1 MSMKLTRWEGKNFKT
16 IKDDQFELSESS
28 VLIGKNNA
36 GKSNVI
42 DSFESLHTAFTE
54 NLSSNWFRKTTTGKS
69 SEGSVELSLFFELSE
84 EDHADLVEEINHR
97 NDVESEILQQI
108 RDNKWLNKI
117 RWDVEFTNRNPNQSY
132 YSNYEGEFKPLE
144 DIDDPLKSHSSS
156 GYRPLS
162 QSISFRIQEH
172 VKNWD
177 FVHPFRK
184 PRNDI
189 RPREEFTIELDNTG
203 DNLINVLESLD
214 RRSDDEE
221 IIQNISNAYVDMMEG
236 VTDLRIEYDREPG
249 EDPKNR
255 YTIFVE
261 EGDIKT
267 SFKADEI
274 SSGSKEILV
283 LLTQI
288 FLATRDTTL
297 LCIEEP
303 ELHLH
308 PGAVQKIYEIIQDVQ
323 ADDGPQVIVSTHSDV
338 FVDQSDANNIV
349 RVQRDKYTNLQ
360 SVSEGEIGTALTDLG
375 YSKSGLLQSEAVV
388 FTEGRSDKRILR
400 KFAKKVGLDF
410 DTLGVSIVE
419 LEGIENMKT
428 DSKSLVKL
436 LYSFDIPYLFI
447 RDTHE
452 KPRTE
457 ARGELYEA
465 MGRTDEDEERQWWE
479 TSMDYIYVWDAY
491 GVENYLM
498 QPRAIA
504 EEVTGVTENEVRQII
519 NESEE
524 VEDKED
530 VLNQIYATPFEDGEE
545 PENPYNKD
553 RDGMNIAAEMHLDE
567 IDDEVIEV
575 LLKIGE
581 LVDGWDPS
589 QIDVDLETRGLSE
602 EY

>member
-1 MSMKLTRWEGKNFKT
+1 MDLIKWQGENYKSILEGEF
-16 IKDDQFELSESS
+16 DVSQSS

-36 GKSNVI
+36 GKSNII
-42 DSFESLHTAFTE
+42 DSFESIYGVITG
-54 NLSSNWFRKTTTGKS
+54 NLSNTWLRKTATGKQS
-69 SEGSVELSLFFELSE
+69 DIPVKLSLYFKLSDEEHSELIE
-84 EDHADLVEEINHR
+84 ELDSR
-97 NDVESEILQQI
+97 NDIDSDILKSI
-108 RDNKWLNKI
+108 KDNNWLSTVKWDL
-117 RWDVEFTNRNPNQSY
+117 EFTSKYPDRDFY
-132 YSNYEGEFKPLE
+132 ANYEGDLKSLE
-144 DIDDPLKSHSSS
+144 EIDDPLKSHSNS
-156 GYRPLS
+156 GYRPLE
-162 QSISFRIQEH
+162 QSIQPRINDH
-172 VKNWD
+172 VESWG
-177 FVHPFRK
+177 FVNPFRK
-184 PRNDI
+184 PKNNVLPGED
-189 RPREEFTIELDNTG
+189 FTIELDKTG
-203 DNLINVLESLD
+203 DNLVNVLESLD
-214 RRSDDEE
+214 RRNEDEE
-221 IIQNISNAYVDMMEG
+221 IIQNISDSYVEIMEG

-249 EDPKNR
+249 KDPKNR

-261 EGDIKT
+261 EAGIET

-288 FLATRDTTL
+288 YLATRNTDL

-308 PGAVQKIYEIIQDVQ
+308 PGAVQKIYEIIQEVQ
-323 ADDGPQVIVSTHSDV
+323 ANGGPQVLVSTHSDV
-338 FVDQSDANNIV
+338 FVDRSDANSIV
-349 RVQRDKYTNLQ
+349 RVQRDEYTHLQ
-360 SVSEGEIGTALTDLG
+360 SVSEGEIGTALIDLG
-375 YSKSGLLQSEAVV
+375 YEKSGLLQSEAVV

-410 DTLGVSIVE
+410 DTLGVSVVE

-447 RDTHE
+447 RDTHG
-452 KPRTE
+452 KPRVQ

-465 MGRTDEDEERQWWE
+465 MGRTDEDEERQWWV
-479 TSMDYIYVWDAY
+479 TSMDNIYVWDAY
-491 GVENYLM
+491 GIENYLM

-504 EEVTGVTENEVRQII
+504 EEVTGVTEDKVQQII

-530 VLNQIYATPFEDGEE
+530 VLNKIYATQFEDGEE

-553 RDGMNIAAEMHLDE
+553 RDGMNIAAEMHIDE

-589 QIDVDLETRGLSE
+589 QMDYSSSIDSILTS
-602 EY
+602 